1 MKAPDDDTP
10 AAIACEIVAS
20 SRDQGVALAAIALV
34 CARDLGQSLRVRR
47 RQPASAAEALVVLH
61 LPAALAAAQHPVW
74 CLACRL
80 ACFCPDAR
88 VSVHVSCLEA
98 FARTARARRIAATRA
113 A

>member
-1 MKAPDDDTP
+1 MNASDDMP
-10 AAIACEIVAS
+10 AIACEIVAP
-20 SRDQGVALAAIALV
+20 SRDQGVALSAIAHV
-34 CARDLGQSLRVRR
+34 CARDVGLSLRVRR
-47 RQPASAAEALVVLH
+47 RQPAAAPEALVVLH

-88 VSVHVSCLEA
+88 VSVHVSCLDA
-98 FARTARARRIAATRA
+98 FARTARARRAAPARA